1 MGALWQDI
9 KYGLRM
15 LGKAPGFTAVAVL
28 TLALGIGANAAIF
41 SAVNG
46 ILLRPLPYADASRL
60 VIIDAHKTWRIG
72 DRTVQ
77 GTMALSPD
85 VWGEI
90 QKQTPA
96 IERMAFFGNGDLT
109 ITEAITG
116 NVAPEI
122 ISAVHVSS
130 DFFPLLGV
138 RPLVGRPIL
147 SGDTQPGAKP
157 VAVANYALW
166 RERWGGDA
174 HAIGR
179 TIILD
184 QKPYTLI
191 GVMPPEFDFGLY
203 FQPKGVWV
211 PNVADSGKKVAGFT
225 ESSAGVA
232 RLKKGATLEEVNAQL
247 KTISPRFSKE
257 LSAFGGGMTL
267 EATGLEPNAS
277 DLGNALLILLGAVG
291 FVLLIACVNVS
302 GLLLARGWARRRE
315 VAIREALG
323 ASRARI
329 VRQFLTESVLLA
341 LAGGTLGLLFSFWGV
356 RILEAVTPKDAP
368 EHGQFLL
375 NTNLL
380 WFTLAV
386 ALLTGVLFGLMPA
399 MQAAGRRI
407 GTTIKDSFGASI
419 SGLSAR
425 RPRRLRSALVTVEVA
440 LAMILVIGA
449 TLVVRSFG
457 KLISVKLG
465 FRTDHIVTMTANFSK
480 SVCDLS
486 DETKFDTCFLASQT
500 VLDRIRAISG
510 VERAAAASSAPL
522 AGWGATIGLRIEGQA
537 KGIGLDTG
545 TIIAHRAISPGY
557 FRTLGMRL
565 LAGRDFTDADVK
577 SSQRVAIVDE
587 TFAKKYFDG
596 KPLGKQISLEDD
608 KKGNPQWTEIVGEA
622 TDTQDANLNDKP
634 FGEIFIPVGQGFYF
648 QGTSFIARTA
658 ADPAIMIPAL
668 RQAVWSVDE
677 NSPITNV
684 KTMDQLVAESVA
696 DQHFQAVLLSSF
708 GALGLILAMVG
719 IYGVI
724 SFSVTQRTHEI
735 GVRMALG
742 AQPGNV
748 LSMVIREGMA
758 LAGFGIVIGIG
769 GALALTRFLRS
780 LLFEIKPTDPATFAG
795 VTVVLVIVALAA
807 CWIPARRAMKI
818 EPMEALRYE

>member
-1 MGALWQDI
+1 MNDLLQDLRF
-9 KYGLRM
+9 GLRM
-15 LGKAPGFTAVAVL
+15 LAKAPGFTAVAVL
-28 TLALGIGANAAIF
+28 TLALGIGATTAIF

-46 ILLRPLPYADASRL
+46 IILRPLPYADTSRL
-60 VIIDAHKTWRIG
+60 VTVDAYKTWKIG
-72 DRTVQ
+72 DREVT
-77 GTMALSPD
+77 GTIALSPE

-90 QKQTPA
+90 QQQTPA
-96 IERMAFFGNGDLT
+96 IERMAFFGNGDLS
-109 ITEAITG
+109 ITG
-116 NVAPEI
+116 DPAPEI
-122 ISAVHVSS
+122 ISAAHVSN

-138 RPLVGRPIL
+138 RPLMGRPIL
-147 SGDTQPGAKP
+147 PGDTQPGAKP

-174 HAIGR
+174 RAIGR

-184 QKPYTLI
+184 QATYTLI

-203 FQPKGVWV
+203 SEQKGVWL
-211 PNVADSGKKVAGFT
+211 PNIADSVKKSAHFT
-225 ESSAGVA
+225 ESSTAVA

-247 KTISPRFSKE
+247 KTISPRFSKN
-257 LSAFGGGMTL
+257 LSAFGMGMTL
-267 EATGLEPNAS
+267 GARALGHNVS
-277 DLGNALLILLGAVG
+277 DLNNALLILLGAVG

-329 VRQFLTESVLLA
+329 VRQFLTESMLLA
-341 LAGGTLGLLFSFWGV
+341 FAGGALGLLFSFWGV
-356 RILEAVTPKDAP
+356 RILQAVTPKDAP

-380 WFTLAV
+380 WFTVAV
-386 ALLTGVLFGLMPA
+386 SLLTGILFGLAPA
-399 MQAAGRRI
+399 MQASARRV
-407 GTTIKDSFGASI
+407 GAMLKDSFGASLAG
-419 SGLSAR
+419 SSAR
-425 RPRRLRSALVTVEVA
+425 RPRRLRSALVIIEVA
-440 LAMILVIGA
+440 LAMILVVGA

-457 KLISVKLG
+457 KLVSVHLG

-480 SVCDLS
+480 SICDPS
-486 DETKFDTCFLASQT
+486 DETAFDTCFLVSQS
-500 VLDRIRAISG
+500 VLRRIRAISG
-510 VERAAAASSAPL
+510 VQSAAVASAAPL
-522 AGWGATIGLRIEGQA
+522 AGWAALIQLRIEGQPHE
-537 KGIGLDTG
+537 ISLDSG
-545 TIIAHRAISPGY
+545 TLLAHRAISPGY
-557 FRTLGMRL
+557 FRTLGIRL
-565 LAGRDFTDADVK
+565 IAGRGFTDADVNG
-577 SSQRVAIVDE
+577 SQRVAIVNE
-587 TFAKKYFDG
+587 TFAKKYLAE
-596 KPLGKQISLEDD
+596 KPLGKRISQQDD
-608 KKGNPQWTEIVGEA
+608 KKGNPQWMEIVGEA
-622 TDTQDANLNDKP
+622 SDTQDANLNDKP
-634 FGEIFIPVGQGFYF
+634 FAEILNPVGQGSYF
-648 QGTSFIARTA
+648 QGTSFIARTT

-668 RQAVWSVDE
+668 RQAIWSVDK
-677 NSPITNV
+677 NSPITDV
-684 KTMDQLVAESVA
+684 KTMDKLVAESVA

-748 LSMVIREGMA
+748 LSMMIREGMV

-780 LLFEIKPTDPATFAG
+780 LLFEIKPTDPATFVSVAI
-795 VTVVLVIVALAA
+795 LLAIVAVAA